1 MAAKDTITSRLS
13 GIPSLV
19 AYSLVTQVQKT
30 DNSLYSR
37 TNAIVTLY
45 AFLRAKY
52 RTDAKVS
59 QLLEEVGDDIGVLRD
74 HYESVLDEESFH
86 IDQINDFT
94 RALDGI
100 FYRLVDV
107 VEITKIIDT
116 AGLREMT
123 VPD

>member
-1 MAAKDTITSRLS
+1 MAAKDAITSRLS

-52 RTDAKVS
+52 REDKKVS
-59 QLLEEVGDDIGVLRD
+59 TILHDVGEDIAILRD
-74 HYESVLDEESFH
+74 QYESVLDEESFH
-86 IDQINDFT
+86 IDEINQFT
-94 RALDGI
+94 RSLDGI
-100 FYRLVDV
+100 LYRLLDV
-107 VEITKIIDT
+107 VEITKVIDS

-123 VPD
+123 VPE